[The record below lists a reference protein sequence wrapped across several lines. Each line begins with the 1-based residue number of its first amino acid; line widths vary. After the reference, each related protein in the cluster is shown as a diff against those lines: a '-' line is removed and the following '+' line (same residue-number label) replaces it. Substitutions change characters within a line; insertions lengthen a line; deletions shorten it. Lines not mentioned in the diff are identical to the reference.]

1 MVTVRHSLMPA
12 TVVPTAAICWRTF
25 PRIGRAEFDD
35 VFVVMI
41 AMQRMQMAVVQIV
54 CMVAVQDSQVSAIC
68 AVNVGVI
75 GM

>member
-1 MVTVRHSLMPA
+1 MPA
-12 TVVPTAAICWRTF
+12 TIVPTAAICRRTIR
-25 PRIGRAEFDD
+25 RIGRAEFDD
-35 VFVVMI
+35 MFVVMI

-54 CMVAVQDSQVSAIC
+54 CMVAVQDGQMSAIC